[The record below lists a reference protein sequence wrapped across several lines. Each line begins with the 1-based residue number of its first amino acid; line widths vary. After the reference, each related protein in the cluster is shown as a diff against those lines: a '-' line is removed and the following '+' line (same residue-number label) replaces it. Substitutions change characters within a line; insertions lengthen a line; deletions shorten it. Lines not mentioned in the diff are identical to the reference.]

1 MCGRTLERQVKR
13 IGRKGHCAANL
24 VTSWSRAKQ
33 KVPDEFYAKF
43 EGDSYDGIYK
53 ESNVIAIGIHQVGG
67 LLLT

>member
-24 VTSWSRAKQ
+24 VASWSRAKQ

-43 EGDSYDGIYK
+43 EGDSYDGICM
-53 ESNVIAIGIHQVGG
+53 N
-67 LLLT
+67 L